1 MKRRIRQ
8 GHTMWLLST
17 EHGPDGRAERVYV
30 ADAFVVRV
38 RGDRLYIRIGSSG
51 TIIFY
56 PEHMRQQ
63 RFYTT
68 RRAAWRAAWAIV
80 QETDRRR
87 NAEYAAAWSE
97 G

>member
-30 ADAFVVRV
+30 VDAFVMRV
-38 RGDRLYIRIGSSG
+38 RGDRIYIRIGSSG
-51 TIIFY
+51 CIIFY

-68 RRAAWRAAWAIV
+68 RRAAWRAAWAMAH
-80 QETDRRR
+80 ETDRRR
-87 NAEYAAAWSE
+87 DAEYAAAWAE
-97 G
+97 A

>member
-8 GHTMWLLST
+8 GHTMWLLSA

-30 ADAFVVRV
+30 VDAFVMRV

-51 TIIFY
+51 RLIFY

-68 RRAAWRAAWAIV
+68 RRAAWRAAWAMV

>member
-30 ADAFVVRV
+30 VDAFVMRV

-51 TIIFY
+51 PIIFY
-56 PEHMRQQ
+56 PEHMRQE
-63 RFYTT
+63 RFYHT
-68 RRAAWRAAWAIV
+68 RRAAWRSAWAIV

-87 NAEYAAAWSE
+87 NEEYALAWSE